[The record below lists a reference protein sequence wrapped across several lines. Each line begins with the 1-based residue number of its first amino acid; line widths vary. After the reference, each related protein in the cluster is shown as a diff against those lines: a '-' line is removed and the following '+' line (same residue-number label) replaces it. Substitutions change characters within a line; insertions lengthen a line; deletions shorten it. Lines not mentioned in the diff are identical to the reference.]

1 MIVTTRSGGNLRTN
15 GEVRTAT
22 VGDATQLA
30 GLSNQF
36 GYPASVRDVEIRLQ
50 MMEALPEHRVL
61 VASLE
66 DGAVVGWI
74 HVYIAM
80 RVESNP
86 FGELGGFVVAE
97 DHRRRGIGHSLLG
110 AAETW
115 LTGRGIQILRVRSR
129 SNRIDAHAFFE
140 QAGFSMT
147 KDQRVFDKRIMID
160 I

>member
-1 MIVTTRSGGNLRTN
+1 MILTTRNGGNLETKAEIR
-15 GEVRTAT
+15 GAK
-22 VGDATQLA
+22 VGDATELA

-36 GYPASVRDVEIRLQ
+36 GYPASVGDIEIRMQTL
-50 MMEALPEHRVL
+50 EALPEHRVL

-66 DGAVVGWI
+66 DAAVVGWI

-80 RVESNP
+80 QVESNP

-115 LTGRGIQILRVRSR
+115 LTGRGIEILRVRSR